1 MTDGT
6 AHPRPVQV
14 TFGGW
19 VILLGSV
26 FALVSVYETVAGLR
40 SIDTR
45 EGIVKA
51 LDEPPLDGMGLD
63 LQQVLDFMHGTAL
76 VAGAC
81 AAAMAILGGYVLR
94 RNRAARLG
102 VTLLAVPMFLSGMVA
117 GGFATSL
124 VAVAAGLLWTAPAR
138 DWFDGKPPR
147 QPARA
152 LPRNESPAPPRDPW
166 GSPGSQTP
174 LGHSTPHAPIG
185 GSAQDA
191 SSQPGHATPSEPG
204 TAQGTLERPPAFNGF
219 GTPMGAPADTAQPQ
233 LSPEPERPRQLGT
246 ACMITWVLSSMV
258 FVAMTAVA
266 IALGTSDSLARDMWE
281 SDENFDNLGVS
292 VASLRGLAVAM
303 GVAFALWSLVAM
315 VLAVLTYRG
324 HEWARWTLFVSAVV
338 AAIFSLTAAV
348 SVPMVLAVTGLTV
361 YAAVLLTRP
370 SITHWMIA
378 KKRSQQR

>member
-1 MTDGT
+1 MTDGA
-6 AHPRPVQV
+6 AHPRPAQV

-19 VILLGSV
+19 VILLGSL

-45 EGIVKA
+45 EGILKS

-63 LQQVLDFMHGTAL
+63 LQEVLDFMHGTAL

-102 VTLLAVPMFLSGMVA
+102 LTILALPMFLTGMVA
-117 GGFATSL
+117 GGFATSM
-124 VAVAAGLLWTAPAR
+124 VAVAVGLLWTAPAR

-147 QPARA
+147 QPAREV
-152 LPRNESPAPPRDPW
+152 PRAADAAPRDPW
-166 GSPGSQTP
+166 GLPPQQGSSSQIAGSGQP
-174 LGHSTPHAPIG
+174 APTG
-185 GSAQDA
+185 GGATAQD
-191 SSQPGHATPSEPG
+191 
-204 TAQGTLERPPAFNGF
+204 TLERPPAFAGF
-219 GTPMGAPADTAQPQ
+219 GTPAGAPSGGTHAQRP
-233 LSPEPERPRQLGT
+233 SEPERPRQLGT
-246 ACMITWVLSSMV
+246 ACMITWVLSSMI
-258 FVAMTAVA
+258 FVAMGAVA
-266 IALGTSDSLARDMWE
+266 IALGTSESLAREMWE
-281 SDENFDNLGVS
+281 SDDSFDSLGVS
-292 VASLRGLAVAM
+292 VSSLRGIAVATSA
-303 GVAFALWSLVAM
+303 VFALWSLAAM
-315 VLAVLTYRG
+315 VLAVFTYRG

-348 SVPMVLAVTGLTV
+348 SVPMVLAITGLTV